1 MEAATAQPNVMRMT
15 KHRASGMRLLTI
27 AGFALAASAIACAAQ
42 ERTPTPQAADAS
54 AREFVASFYAWYLRP
69 RATNAGSATMDDALS
84 EQSARFADTLLTAFR
99 ADRDA
104 QAREPGNLVGLDFD
118 AFTASQD
125 PCQQY
130 TAGSATEV
138 GERIRVE
145 VFAVCNGVR
154 AANPS
159 LVAVVEKQGT
169 SWKFSNFIFTDGQ
182 DLLTLLAKLA
192 ADRKQPAT
200 DSSATA

>member
-1 MEAATAQPNVMRMT
+1 MRQ
-15 KHRASGMRLLTI
+15 LTI
-27 AGFALAASAIACAAQ
+27 AGLALAASAIACSAQ

-69 RATNAGSATMDDALS
+69 RATSAGSATMDDALA
-84 EQSARFADTLLTAFR
+84 EQSTRFADTLLAALR

-104 QAREPGNLVGLDFD
+104 QARERGYIVGLDFD

-130 TAGSATEV
+130 TAGTATKV
-138 GERIRVE
+138 GDRVRVE
-145 VFAVCNGVR
+145 VFAVCNGAR

-159 LVAVVEKQGT
+159 LVAVVERQGT
-169 SWKFSNFIFTDGQ
+169 SWQFSNFVFADGQ
-182 DLLTLLAKLA
+182 DLRALLAKLA
-192 ADRKQPAT
+192 ADRKQPPT
-200 DSSATA
+200 DSPPTA